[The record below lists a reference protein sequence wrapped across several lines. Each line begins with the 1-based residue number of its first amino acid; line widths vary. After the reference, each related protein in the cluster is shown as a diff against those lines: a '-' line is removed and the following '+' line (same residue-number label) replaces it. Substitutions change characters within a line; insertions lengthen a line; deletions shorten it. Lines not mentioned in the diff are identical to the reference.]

1 MANATG
7 FFNTP
12 GTVVETFLWPLLC
25 IVVAILA
32 MGGDIVI
39 RYFISRQ
46 EIFKSPEK
54 ASTLNEN
61 DEASPGIIEVADNAL
76 KFFQFKRSREN
87 FNQIRKEN
95 FPPKSS
101 KKLRTTYSVGRKV
114 LYTTCS
120 GTGLFR
126 AFRSAILLTCFAGLW
141 GWVMILLQNMSSNE
155 KKDSKLNAAVTQF
168 LEHSRALGVL
178 SRSIHIYGNSH
189 RRDRSGASGEVIF
202 RNVLCF
208 LFCLGLRGDKIV

>member
-1 MANATG
+1 MANITG

-12 GTVVETFLWPLLC
+12 GTAMETFLWPLIC
-25 IVVAILA
+25 IIVAILA

-39 RYFISRQ
+39 RYLISRQ

-61 DEASPGIIEVADNAL
+61 DEASPGIIEVANNAV

-87 FNQIRKEN
+87 FNKIRKEN

-141 GWVMILLQNMSSNE
+141 GWVMILLQNMSSTE

-178 SRSIHIYGNSH
+178 SRSIHVYGSVLIVKFNLS
-189 RRDRSGASGEVIF
+189 F
-202 RNVLCF
+202 RPEYVEIELP
-208 LFCLGLRGDKIV
+208 